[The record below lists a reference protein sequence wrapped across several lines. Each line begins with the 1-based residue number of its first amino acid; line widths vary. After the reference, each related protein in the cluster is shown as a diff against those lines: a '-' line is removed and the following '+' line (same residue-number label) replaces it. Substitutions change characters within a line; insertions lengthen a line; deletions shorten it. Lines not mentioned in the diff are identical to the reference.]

1 MFYNQQSTGT
11 LLCDKQEFH
20 QNSFFPVGLKLWNTL
35 DDSFKPVT
43 TLSSTGDRHWNWIH
57 SKMQINCSPLKEHLA
72 HSLHVIENSTCD
84 CGFSV
89 ENNFYFLLE
98 YRLLLKIGSQ
108 CL

>member
-1 MFYNQQSTGT
+1 MVGIKSLGYS
-11 LLCDKQEFH
+11 
-20 QNSFFPVGLKLWNTL
+20 NSGRLSDGEYSMPFFCT
-35 DDSFKPVT
+35 
-43 TLSSTGDRHWNWIH
+43 RH
-57 SKMQINCSPLKEHLA
+57 SP
-72 HSLHVIENSTCD
+72 TCD

>member
-1 MFYNQQSTGT
+1 M
-11 LLCDKQEFH
+11 
-20 QNSFFPVGLKLWNTL
+20 W
-35 DDSFKPVT
+35 
-43 TLSSTGDRHWNWIH
+43 
-57 SKMQINCSPLKEHLA
+57 INCSPLKEHLA

-108 CL
+108 CLWVLLTITTDFHLMEIITWLLIKKVVFEAVQEFFKESGWFS